1 MQGQA
6 IVETNGAGGHNG
18 LDTGGVGNVG
28 HGGASS
34 RASIVHALAEQSQ
47 AARSLIENMK
57 ALVGD
62 DDELIETAV
71 EGETNLHE
79 ALETAL
85 NRLAELNA
93 IQESISTLME
103 TLRAR
108 NERLASQREAIR
120 TAMAIAMEM
129 GAVKKLELPLGTL
142 SLRTVAPTVEITDEA
157 AIPARFW
164 KPQDPKLDKREVA
177 KALKDG
183 LSVPGAQM
191 SPPTTTISVRTA

>member
-6 IVETNGAGGHNG
+6 IVETNGTGGHRG

-28 HGGASS
+28 HGGTSS

-79 ALETAL
+79 ALGTAL

-93 IQESISTLME
+93 IQESIATLME

-164 KPQDPKLDKREVA
+164 KAADPRLNKKDILA
-177 KALKDG
+177 ALKAG
-183 LSVPGAQM
+183 EVIPGATLTDG
-191 SPPTTTISVRTA
+191 TTTIQVKLS